1 MGWLAKASAALVAV
15 SSAASAQGQAP
26 ATTDGV
32 TDPNVELIELMSD
45 GHNRLTVPVTIG
57 NSGPYDF
64 MIDTGA
70 QATVLSRELADELNL
85 NERQMN
91 TLIGMAS
98 RREVET
104 TFVRD
109 FALGMRMFDIATAP
123 LVSQSSIGTASG
135 VLGLDSLQ
143 EQRVLFDFEAKTIE
157 VADADTLGGNRGFEI
172 IVRAREKYGQLII
185 TQATVGGIDIDV
197 ILSTGAEGSVGNLAL
212 LRKLRG
218 KQYTGEAVMTDINGV
233 TEQAAVRLVRD
244 LEIGR
249 GRISTVPLVFMDSP
263 SFAVLGLQDKPAV
276 LLGMSELRLFRRV
289 AIDFKD
295 KRVLFDLPRDA
306 GWIDQPGTTRLAF

>member
-1 MGWLAKASAALVAV
+1 MVWLAKASAALVAV
-15 SSAASAQGQAP
+15 SSVASAQAP

-32 TDPNVELIELMSD
+32 TDPNIELIELMSD

-57 NSGPYDF
+57 NAGPYDF

-85 NERQMN
+85 HERQMN

-104 TFVRD
+104 AYVRD

-123 LVSQSSIGTASG
+123 LVAQANIGTASG

-143 EQRVLFDFEAKTIE
+143 DQRVLFDFEAKTIE

-172 IVRAREKYGQLII
+172 IVRAREKFGQLII
-185 TQATVGGIDIDV
+185 TQASLNGIDVDV
-197 ILSTGAEGSVGNLAL
+197 ILGTGAEGSIGNLAL
-212 LRKLRG
+212 QRKLRG
-218 KQYTGEAVMTDINGV
+218 KPHTGEAVMTDINGA
-233 TEQAAVRLVRD
+233 TEAASVRLVKNLR
-244 LEIGR
+244 IGR
-249 GRISTVPLVFMDSP
+249 GQISTVPLVFMDSP
-263 SFAVLGLQDKPAV
+263 SFAVLGLKDKPAV

-295 KRVLFDLPRDA
+295 NRVLFDLPRNA
-306 GWIDQPGTTRLAF
+306 GWASDPGNMRLAY

>member
-1 MGWLAKASAALVAV
+1 MRWFAKASAALVAV
-15 SSAASAQGQAP
+15 SSAASAQAP

-32 TDPNVELIELMSD
+32 TDPNIELIELMTD
-45 GHNRLTVPVTIG
+45 AHNRLTVPVTIG
-57 NSGPYDF
+57 NAGPYDF

-70 QATVLSRELADELNL
+70 QATVLSRQLADELAL

-91 TLIGMAS
+91 TLVGMAS

-104 TFVRD
+104 AYVRD

-123 LVSQSSIGTASG
+123 LVEQANIGTASG

-143 EQRVLFDFEAKTIE
+143 EQRVLFDFDAKTIE

-172 IVRAREKYGQLII
+172 IVRAREKSGQLII
-185 TQATVGGIDIDV
+185 TQASLNGVDVDV
-197 ILSTGAEGSVGNLAL
+197 ILGTGAEGSIGNLAL
-212 LRKLRG
+212 ERKLRG
-218 KQYTGEAVMTDINGV
+218 KQHTGEAVMTDINGA
-233 TEQAAVRLVRD
+233 TESASVKLVRD
-244 LEIGR
+244 LRIGR
-249 GRISTVPLVFMDSP
+249 GRISTVPLTFIDSP
-263 SFAVLGLQDKPAV
+263 SFAVLGLEDKPAL

-295 KRVLFDLPRDA
+295 KRVLFDLPRNA
-306 GWIDQPGTTRLAF
+306 GWYDDDSGMRLAY